1 LLYRKLNNEASMGDG
16 CPTQELAM
24 RRSRLWILATLCLA
38 AVACAPPAAKASRVA
53 AADTAAC
60 GGSVIP
66 PQVRR
71 TPAEIAALPSTG
83 KPGGV
88 QTVVLY
94 GDPAKPGLYTAR
106 LAIPAGFV
114 LAAHTHEDT
123 RTTTVVSGTWSIGY
137 GRKFDVTQTKAL
149 PPGSLY
155 SEPKTVAHFGTA
167 KDGPVVLYVT
177 GCGPSNTVFVDP
189 PAPAAEPAR

>member
-1 LLYRKLNNEASMGDG
+1 MRLLRPS
-16 CPTQELAM
+16 TLA
-24 RRSRLWILATLCLA
+24 ILCLA
-38 AVACAPPAAKASRVA
+38 GSACAPSPSAAPPAAKTLQVA
-53 AADTAAC
+53 AADVGQC

-66 PQVRR
+66 PQVRL

-88 QTVVLY
+88 QTTVLY
-94 GDPAKPGLYTAR
+94 GDPAQSGLYTAK

-137 GRKFDVTQTKAL
+137 GRKFDVAQTKAL

-189 PAPAAEPAR
+189 PAPGHRAAGR

>member
-1 LLYRKLNNEASMGDG
+1 MRLLR
-16 CPTQELAM
+16 PWTLA
-24 RRSRLWILATLCLA
+24 ILCMAGS
-38 AVACAPPAAKASRVA
+38 ACAPPVAKTPQVA
-53 AADTAAC
+53 AVDASAC
-60 GGSVIP
+60 GGPAIP
-66 PQVRR
+66 PQVRL
-71 TPAEIAALPSTG
+71 TPAEIAALPSKG
-83 KPGGV
+83 QPGGV
-88 QTVVLY
+88 QTTVLY
-94 GDPAKPGLYTAR
+94 GDPTNPGLYTAM

-123 RTTTVVSGTWSIGY
+123 RATTVVSGTWSIGY
-137 GRKFDVTQTKAL
+137 GQKFDPAQIKAL

-189 PAPAAEPAR
+189 PAPGH

>member
-1 LLYRKLNNEASMGDG
+1 
-16 CPTQELAM
+16 M
-24 RRSRLWILATLCLA
+24 RHSRLWILATLCLA
-38 AVACAPPAAKASRVA
+38 SPACAPPVAKTPPVA
-53 AADTAAC
+53 TVDVDSC
-60 GGSVIP
+60 GGPTIP
-66 PQVRR
+66 PQVRL
-71 TPAEIAALPSTG
+71 TPAEIAALPVTG

-88 QTVVLY
+88 QTTVLY
-94 GDPAKPGLYTAR
+94 GDPTKPGLYTAR

-137 GRKFDVTQTKAL
+137 GQTFDPAQTKAL

-189 PAPAAEPAR
+189 PAPGH

>member
-1 LLYRKLNNEASMGDG
+1 MRLLR
-16 CPTQELAM
+16 P
-24 RRSRLWILATLCLA
+24 WIPAILCMA
-38 AVACAPPAAKASRVA
+38 GSACAPSHSATSIAAGANS
-53 AADTAAC
+53 C
-60 GGSVIP
+60 GGEAPP
-66 PQVRR
+66 PQVRL
-71 TPAEIAALPSTG
+71 TSAEIAALPSTG

-88 QTVVLY
+88 RTTVLY
-94 GDPAKPGLYTAR
+94 GDPGQPGLYTAM

-137 GRKFDVTQTKAL
+137 GRTFDVAQTKAL

-167 KDGPVVLYVT
+167 RDGPVVLYVT

-189 PAPAAEPAR
+189 PASGP

>member
-1 LLYRKLNNEASMGDG
+1 MRLFR
-16 CPTQELAM
+16 PWTLA
-24 RRSRLWILATLCLA
+24 ILCLA
-38 AVACAPPAAKASRVA
+38 GSACAPPVAKTPQVA
-53 AADTAAC
+53 AVDANAC

-66 PQVRR
+66 PQVRL

-88 QTVVLY
+88 QTTVLY
-94 GDPAKPGLYTAR
+94 RDPTQSGLYTAR
-106 LAIPAGFV
+106 LAIPANFV

-137 GRKFDVTQTKAL
+137 GQKFDPALTKAL

-155 SEPKTVAHFGTA
+155 SEPKAVAHFGTA
-167 KDGPVVLYVT
+167 KGGPVVLYVT

-189 PAPAAEPAR
+189 PAPGH

>member
-1 LLYRKLNNEASMGDG
+1 
-16 CPTQELAM
+16 M
-24 RRSRLWILATLCLA
+24 RHSRLWIIATLCL
-38 AVACAPPAAKASRVA
+38 VSPACAPPADKAPQVA
-53 AADTAAC
+53 AVDANAC
-60 GGSVIP
+60 GPATP
-66 PQVRR
+66 PQVRL

-83 KPGGV
+83 KPGGI
-88 QTVVLY
+88 QTTVLY
-94 GDPAKPGLYTAR
+94 GDPTQSGLYTAR

-137 GRKFDVTQTKAL
+137 GRKFDPAQTKAL

-155 SEPKTVAHFGTA
+155 SEPKLDAHFGTA

-189 PAPAAEPAR
+189 PAP

>member
-1 LLYRKLNNEASMGDG
+1 MRLFRPLV
-16 CPTQELAM
+16 LA
-24 RRSRLWILATLCLA
+24 ALCLA
-38 AVACAPPAAKASRVA
+38 GSACAPSPATKASQVA
-53 AADTAAC
+53 TVDAGPC
-60 GGSVIP
+60 GGPANP
-66 PQVRR
+66 PQVRL

-88 QTVVLY
+88 QTTVLY
-94 GDPAKPGLYTAR
+94 GDPTKAGLYTAR

-137 GRKFDVTQTKAL
+137 GRKFDPAQTKAL

-155 SEPKTVAHFGTA
+155 SEPKLNAHFGTA

-189 PAPAAEPAR
+189 PAP